1 MKIKQALT
9 SEQQREII
17 NSIEVLENE
26 EMWAMRI
33 IDEHS
38 KKMKVIEEGAD

>member
-1 MKIKQALT
+1 MKIKLALT
-9 SEQQREII
+9 EEQEREII

-26 EMWAMRI
+26 EMWVMRI

-38 KKMKVIEEGAD
+38 KKMKVKEEGTD